1 MYELFNHSL
10 QPNQLTPCLRTKGN
24 GGQVSNRQSRNVRR
38 AAAFRN
44 SQQTSAR
51 IPVPVPVIPVSRP
64 NGPKASL
71 KLPNNQV
78 WVYKVASELA
88 AKTSDANDAI
98 SLTTMLSGISDV
110 KPETK
115 LYRLV
120 FGFVAE
126 SDGSFGVVEDENVS
140 GNVVPDPPVVGRAGF
155 KKHTYKCRDVN
166 LEGKTPDELKN
177 MAVVWCLD
185 ENRKVAKRI
194 AFTHFW
200 FAISRPSPLMPP
212 ENILEDGNQ

>member
-1 MYELFNHSL
+1 MSS
-10 QPNQLTPCLRTKGN
+10 NQGN
-24 GGQVSNRQSRNVRR
+24 GGQVSNRQRRNARR
-38 AAAFRN
+38 AALFRN
-44 SQQTSAR
+44 SQQANAR

-64 NGPKASL
+64 QGPKTSL
-71 KLPNNQV
+71 KLPSNQV
-78 WVYKVASELA
+78 WVYKAAIELG

-98 SLTTMLSGISDV
+98 SLTTMLSSISEV

-115 LYRLV
+115 IYRLI
-120 FGFVAE
+120 FGFAAE

-140 GNVVPDPPVVGRAGF
+140 GSVVPDPPVVGRAGF

-166 LEGKTPDELKN
+166 LEGKTSDELKN

-185 ENRKVAKRI
+185 ENRKAAKRI

-200 FAISRPSPLMPP
+200 FAISRPPPLMPP
-212 ENILEDGNQ
+212 ENILDDGNQ

>member
-1 MYELFNHSL
+1 MSS
-10 QPNQLTPCLRTKGN
+10 NQGN
-24 GGQVSNRQSRNVRR
+24 GGQVSNRQRRNARR

-212 ENILEDGNQ
+212 ENILVDGNQ

>member
-1 MYELFNHSL
+1 MSS
-10 QPNQLTPCLRTKGN
+10 NQGN
-24 GGQVSNRQSRNVRR
+24 GGQVSNRQRRNARR

-140 GNVVPDPPVVGRAGF
+140 GDVVPDPPVVGRAGF

-212 ENILEDGNQ
+212 ENILVDGNQ